1 MGVIEVGTL
10 LDWGVVRRNVRIEYE
25 GSEDLYF
32 ETAVMPGFSDAH
44 AHPQVVDV
52 GDGGRW
58 SSSYEWIAGRRLKV
72 DEGAIRRDAELSGAL
87 ARAALLLSLLDG
99 ITLAA
104 LNGSLAGNLRALQ
117 TLRIAPR
124 VVLMPTVMEAEGWT
138 RPESV
143 YAAYASNLAMWDGYY
158 RIGFFA
164 HSIRLT
170 SPSSLRASY
179 KIAAKLRLPF
189 ALHLSEGVDEADE
202 LVKLLEGA
210 NWKVIAVHCITSPE
224 KCRRYG
230 FRIVHCPTSNLYL
243 YGYTISELSLI
254 DALGSDWPL
263 VTGTL
268 KRAYLDAVRVHG
280 PSMRL
285 LEKATAGGYE
295 VYGVRGEGDFVCF
308 DEPLERVAAGHAEP
322 KLVAINGRVLV
333 REGVVEGEN
342 LTRREVEKFKEEQVK
357 LAFERYGV

>member
-10 LDWGVVRRNVRIEYE
+10 LDWGVVRRNVRVEYE
-25 GSEDLYF
+25 GSEDFYF

-52 GDGGRW
+52 GDRGKW
-58 SSSYEWIAGRRLKV
+58 SSSYEWISRRKLRV
-72 DEGAIRRDAELSGAL
+72 DEGAIRRDSELSGAL
-87 ARAALLLSLLDG
+87 AKATLLLSLLDG
-99 ITLAA
+99 VTLAA

-117 TLRIAPR
+117 SLRASPR
-124 VVLMPTVMEAEGWT
+124 VILMPTVMEAEGWT

-158 RIGFFA
+158 SMGFFA

-179 KIAAKLRLPF
+179 KIAAKLKLPF

-202 LVKLLEGA
+202 LVKLLEGVE
-210 NWKVIAVHCITSPE
+210 WRIVAVHCITSPE
-224 KCRRYG
+224 KCRSYG
-230 FRIVHCPTSNLYL
+230 FKIVHCPTSNLYL
-243 YGYTISELSLI
+243 YGYTISELSLL

-263 VTGTL
+263 VTGTV
-268 KRAYLDAVRVHG
+268 RRTYLDAVKVHG
-280 PSMRL
+280 PSASL

-295 VYGVRGEGDFVCF
+295 VYGIGGKGDFVCF
-308 DEPLERVAAGHAEP
+308 DEPLEKVIAGRAEP
-322 KLVAINGRVLV
+322 KLVAVKGRVLV
-333 REGVVEGEN
+333 KEGVVEGEN